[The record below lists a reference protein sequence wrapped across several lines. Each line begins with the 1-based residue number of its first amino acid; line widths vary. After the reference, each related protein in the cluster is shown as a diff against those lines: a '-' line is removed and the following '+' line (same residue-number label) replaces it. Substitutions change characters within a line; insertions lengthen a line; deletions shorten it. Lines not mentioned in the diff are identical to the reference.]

1 MNTSYVK
8 EQIKQRLSTAEII
21 EYYLGKPNY
30 VKRWKCPFNH
40 EESNNNLSIKNNM
53 YQCFSCGFKG
63 DGIDFV
69 QRYLNCDYSTALETI
84 AKAFHIYTDPT
95 PKEWQESVKLEWQR
109 QQQRKRDEIRNRQ
122 MQQKESEILT
132 TLIEMEN
139 MYLELINR
147 YDIDLNESFEDYIL
161 TTDFAIFNEALH
173 KLELI
178 DCYFNILYES
188 DYAYDIAERY
198 SGELGYAMLLCNRYI
213 SPHDRKNRLIRD
225 CLSGNVD
232 ITKLI

>member
-8 EQIKQRLSTAEII
+8 EQIKQRLTTAEII
-21 EYYLGKPNY
+21 EYYLGQPNY
-30 VKRWKCPFNH
+30 AKRWKCPFNH

-84 AKAFHIYTDPT
+84 AKAFHIYTEPT
-95 PKEWQESVKLEWQR
+95 AKEWQESMTLEWKR
-109 QQQRKRDEIRNRQ
+109 QQQRKKDELRNKLF
-122 MQQKESEILT
+122 QQKEMEFLT
-132 TLIEMEN
+132 
-139 MYLELINR
+139 ELIRLETVYIDLTNR
-147 YDIDLNESFEDYIL
+147 YDIKMGENFEEYIL
-161 TTDFAIFNEALH
+161 TSDFAIFNDALH

-178 DCYFNILYES
+178 DCYFNVLYEN
-188 DYAYDIAERY
+188 DYALEIAERY
-198 SGELGYAMLLCNRYI
+198 PIELYYVVALFDRYS

-225 CLSGNVD
+225 YLNGYID